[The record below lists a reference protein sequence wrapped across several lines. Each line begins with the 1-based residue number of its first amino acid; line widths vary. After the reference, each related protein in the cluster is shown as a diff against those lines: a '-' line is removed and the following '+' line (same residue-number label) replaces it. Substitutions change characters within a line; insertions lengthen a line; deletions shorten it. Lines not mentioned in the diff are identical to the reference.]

1 MGDLDSWLDEEQ
13 ITQLWWNILQK
24 KVMVKLIRPKT
35 IKIDANYKGM
45 TNSGYCFVEFES
57 FEDAQQALS
66 LNGQLL
72 PDVAMPS
79 QQQFPNN
86 PDNQKKYFRLNWAS
100 GATLSAPIVQLPEY
114 SLFVGDLSA
123 STTEAHLLA
132 FFQKQFPDSIKT
144 VRVMTDPISGKSRCF
159 GFVRFTDEL
168 ERQRA
173 LDEMNGA
180 WFAGRPLRVALATPR
195 SNNFNRRFNHNN
207 NHNNN
212 NNNNNNNI
220 HINGISHNDNYQGIG
235 LGPGPF
241 LQRPPNQLRTP
252 LSGHVPP
259 EMMFVPPPP
268 MGPPIV
274 PPSMGAI
281 GAVGP
286 PHGAGQH
293 PPATALGPPPPSLQ
307 QPQQQQQ
314 SQQSQQSQAPISG
327 SPIFGYYQQPGIY
340 HSPNLSLLQD
350 IPDSGY
356 PNYFS
361 PEYQQQQQQQPQQP
375 IYSQLQRH
383 PSFTPQMHH
392 HHHHQQQQSQQQN
405 SQFSDTSNTTVFV
418 GGLSSEVTE
427 ATLFTLF
434 KPFGTILQIKIPPG
448 KNCGFVKYATREEA
462 EETISAMQGF
472 IIGGNRVRLSWGRV
486 SMNNRRYNQRQG
498 HGQHQSQQQQQQ
510 QQQAAQM
517 QIAAAISMGM
527 DPASAIAAVNA
538 NAAAAAAGGY
548 PGTIPPPRQH
558 SQHQIPLG
566 NLLSGIPPPPPL
578 LLQQQQ
584 QQQMGIPFGSNGGN
598 PYNPY
603 PDYQEYYQ
611 LNMTHFRTPSA
622 DELDSTDTTGLLGIS
637 TTNDRGESEYNNGN
651 GNIEESR
658 GLLFNTTPLKS
669 SFDPSVAYLSKGKE
683 ISKNDKEDEREYPN
697 DGDDDEDAGDV
708 SEGDAPEDELVRK
721 MKEVG
726 INEADR
732 GEHDKNGKEETSKSS
747 KG

>member
-1 MGDLDSWLDEEQ
+1 M
-13 ITQLWWNILQK
+13 
-24 KVMVKLIRPKT
+24 
-35 IKIDANYKGM
+35 
-45 TNSGYCFVEFES
+45 
-57 FEDAQQALS
+57 
-66 LNGQLL
+66 
-72 PDVAMPS
+72 
-79 QQQFPNN
+79 
-86 PDNQKKYFRLNWAS
+86 
-100 GATLSAPIVQLPEY
+100 
-114 SLFVGDLSA
+114 
-123 STTEAHLLA
+123 
-132 FFQKQFPDSIKT
+132 
-144 VRVMTDPISGKSRCF
+144 
-159 GFVRFTDEL
+159 
-168 ERQRA
+168 
-173 LDEMNGA
+173 
-180 WFAGRPLRVALATPR
+180 
-195 SNNFNRRFNHNN
+195 
-207 NHNNN
+207 
-212 NNNNNNNI
+212 
-220 HINGISHNDNYQGIG
+220 
-235 LGPGPF
+235 
-241 LQRPPNQLRTP
+241 
-252 LSGHVPP
+252 
-259 EMMFVPPPP
+259 
-268 MGPPIV
+268 
-274 PPSMGAI
+274 
-281 GAVGP
+281 
-286 PHGAGQH
+286 
-293 PPATALGPPPPSLQ
+293 
-307 QPQQQQQ
+307 
-314 SQQSQQSQAPISG
+314 
-327 SPIFGYYQQPGIY
+327 
-340 HSPNLSLLQD
+340 
-350 IPDSGY
+350 
-356 PNYFS
+356 
-361 PEYQQQQQQQPQQP
+361 
-375 IYSQLQRH
+375 
-383 PSFTPQMHH
+383 H

-486 SMNNRRYNQRQG
+486 SMNNRRYNHRQG

-538 NAAAAAAGGY
+538 NAAAAAAAAAGGY

-683 ISKNDKEDEREYPN
+683 NSKNDKEDEREYPN

-708 SEGDAPEDELVRK
+708 GEGDAPEDELVKK